1 MMEGYRLT
9 KGFRINIQLC
19 IRFILVFIFQIGML
33 AAQTNPQEALNH
45 LKKEFGIATHDTT
58 RASIMLKI
66 AQQLVSLGQL
76 EEVVVY
82 ADSGLIYA
90 KRAEALKI
98 QSELLRTKG
107 QSFYY
112 RGRIEEAQKTWNEG
126 MELAKELNDPD
137 QINLFRGL
145 EANIYMARS
154 DHSRALEIYLDLLK
168 DAEAKKKN
176 KQIQVYSANIGG
188 IYIRQN
194 KAKLAIPYLERSAEI
209 CKTMFDPSASAKTLI
224 TLGTAYTLT
233 KQYSQAEL
241 TLKEAI
247 RVGEQVNSPALL
259 APAIQGM
266 VQVYQAKGELDLALR
281 ELEKTEQLF
290 KSVGDQCQVGMAM
303 GQRSDFLYQLD
314 ADTNKIIL
322 QRLFN
327 GNHDQALKSALLVA
341 DSAMLILEKCGDIY
355 NLSLTLNVRS
365 KIHARLGN
373 YKSAFDD
380 HVRFKTLND
389 TLFNQERDKQIT
401 ENSMKYEF
409 EKKEA
414 ATLAEQEKKD
424 QRQVLIRNGIIA
436 GLLITLFFLLIVWRQ
451 RNRISHEKQRSED
464 LLLNIL
470 PEQTAEELK
479 LTGTAQARQ
488 FDLVTVLFTDFKGFT
503 ALSEQVTPK
512 ELVNDL
518 HECFSA
524 FDLICEKYGIEKI
537 KTIGDA
543 YMAAGGLPTPNST
556 HAKDVILAALEMAQF
571 IEEGKAQKIEAGL
584 PFFEIRIG
592 VHSGPVVAGIVGVKK
607 FQYDIWGDS
616 VNTASRME
624 SSGEAGK
631 VNISEIT
638 YRIIQHDPTLVCEHR
653 GKILA
658 KGKGEMD
665 MYYVKLASG

>member
-1 MMEGYRLT
+1 
-9 KGFRINIQLC
+9 
-19 IRFILVFIFQIGML
+19 
-33 AAQTNPQEALNH
+33 
-45 LKKEFGIATHDTT
+45 
-58 RASIMLKI
+58 
-66 AQQLVSLGQL
+66 
-76 EEVVVY
+76 
-82 ADSGLIYA
+82 
-90 KRAEALKI
+90 
-98 QSELLRTKG
+98 
-107 QSFYY
+107 
-112 RGRIEEAQKTWNEG
+112 

-194 KAKLAIPYLERSAEI
+194 KPKLAIPYLERSAEI

-233 KQYSQAEL
+233 KQYAQAEL

-247 RVGEQVNSPALL
+247 KVGEQVNSPALL

-303 GQRSDFLYQLD
+303 GQRSDFLFQLD
-314 ADTNKIIL
+314 ADTNKLIL
-322 QRLFN
+322 QRLFK

-341 DSAMLILEKCGDIY
+341 DSATVILEKCGDIY

-365 KIHARLGN
+365 KIQARLGN

-424 QRQVLIRNGIIA
+424 QRQILIRNGIIT

-479 LTGTAQARQ
+479 LTGSAQARQ

-512 ELVNDL
+512 DLVNDL

-556 HAKDVILAALEMAQF
+556 HAKDVVLAAIEMAQF
-571 IEEGKAQKIEAGL
+571 IEEGKAQKIDAGL

-592 VHSGPVVAGIVGVKK
+592 VHSGPVIAGIVGVKK
-607 FQYDIWGDS
+607 FQYDIWGDT

-624 SSGEAGK
+624 SSGAVGK
-631 VNISEIT
+631 VNISEATYSLVKDKFTCT
-638 YRIIQHDPTLVCEHR
+638 YRGQVE
-653 GKILA
+653 A
-658 KGKGEMD
+658 KGKGNLGMWFVE
-665 MYYVKLASG
+665 AIHN